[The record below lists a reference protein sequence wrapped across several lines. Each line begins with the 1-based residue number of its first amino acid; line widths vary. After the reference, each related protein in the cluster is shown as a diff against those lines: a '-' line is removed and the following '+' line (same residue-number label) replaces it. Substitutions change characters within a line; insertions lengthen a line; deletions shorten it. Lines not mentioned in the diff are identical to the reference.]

1 MRISDWSSD
10 VCSSDLKLAY
20 DLYKRPLALFFLP
33 SPPAEP
39 RPEADFRAL
48 PDADLHRLRRDTVL
62 LIRRARAY
70 QDSLAELFGGRSPV
84 AEPIWKRLRL
94 DASAPV
100 ATQAAAVRAAL
111 DVPAPG
117 APDRKSTRLN
127 SSH

>member
-70 QDSLAELFGGRSPV
+70 QDSLAALFSSEERRVGKECGSTGRSRWWPYY
-84 AEPIWKRLRL
+84 
-94 DASAPV
+94 
-100 ATQAAAVRAAL
+100 
-111 DVPAPG
+111 
-117 APDRKSTRLN
+117 
-127 SSH
+127 